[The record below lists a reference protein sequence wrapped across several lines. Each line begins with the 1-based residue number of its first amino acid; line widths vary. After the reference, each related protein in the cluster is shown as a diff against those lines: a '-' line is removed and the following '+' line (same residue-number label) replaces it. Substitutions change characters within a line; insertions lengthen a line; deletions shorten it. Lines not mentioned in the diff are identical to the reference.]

1 MCSEKKM
8 EVLDAHAYATLVAH
22 EIERWSEEAVQ
33 IPQKQL
39 GGMPA
44 CPFAR
49 AAWARD
55 EVAIHVLWDVEMVTA
70 LKAVINP
77 SSEVVHVC
85 AWLGYEDMSCEDFDA
100 WIEEQNK
107 NHFGVWIM
115 GFHPDAEVNPIA
127 PEFEGI
133 VDEEYAIVLIQSLEH
148 LVKASNKLR
157 ETKYYN
163 SFDQKDLDYVNQRKE
178 IYDAWNEK
186 ICTQKAIIQEAEEE
200 VEAIQ

>member
-8 EVLDAHAYATLVAH
+8 EVLDAHAYASLVAH

-39 GGMPA
+39 GGLPA

-55 EVAIHVLWDVEMVTA
+55 SVAVHVLWDLEMVTM
-70 LKAVINP
+70 LKSSINP
-77 SSEVVHVC
+77 SSDFVHVC
-85 AWLGYEDMSCEDFDA
+85 AWLGYEDMSSEQFDA
-100 WIEEQNK
+100 WVEEQNK

-133 VDEEYAIVLIQSLEH
+133 VDEEYAIILVQSLEH
-148 LVKASNKLR
+148 LVKASNKLK

-163 SFDQKDLDYVNQRKE
+163 SFNKKDLDYVNKRKE
-178 IYDAWNEK
+178 IYNAWYEK
-186 ICTQKAIIQEAEEE
+186 VGSQKAIIQEAEEE
-200 VEAIQ
+200 VGSIQ

>member
-8 EVLDAHAYATLVAH
+8 EVLDAQAYASLVAH

-33 IPQKQL
+33 IPQKHL
-39 GGMPA
+39 GGLPA

-55 EVAIHVLWDVEMVTA
+55 NVAIHVLWDLEMVTV
-70 LKAVINP
+70 LKSDINP
-77 SSEVVHVC
+77 SSHFVHVC
-85 AWLGYEDMSCEDFDA
+85 AWLGYEDMSSEQFDA
-100 WIEEQNK
+100 WVEEQNK

-133 VDEEYAIVLIQSLEH
+133 VDEEYAIILVQSLEH
-148 LVKASNKLR
+148 LVKASNKLK
-157 ETKYYN
+157 ETKYYS
-163 SFDQKDLDYVNQRKE
+163 SFGKKDLDFVNKRKE
-178 IYDAWNEK
+178 IYDAWYEK
-186 ICTQKAIIQEAEEE
+186 VGSQKAIIQEAEEK